1 MIAASEDPG
10 TSKRINFWDLDFE
23 LEDAQTLQL
32 KQSLSAFNEDERVKL
47 VSFLEEFL
55 DKKKEL
61 CLFFKNRV
69 TEEIAS
75 DYRSIVPTDMYLS
88 LILDRLINHYYRD

>member
-1 MIAASEDPG
+1 MTE
-10 TSKRINFWDLDFE
+10 
-23 LEDAQTLQL
+23 AQLNSMKL
-32 KQSLSAFNEDERVKL
+32 SMSAFNEDERVKL
-47 VSFLEEFL
+47 VSFLEDFL

-61 CLFFKNRV
+61 CLFFTNRV

-88 LILDRLINHYYRD
+88 LILERLSSHYYRD